1 MTRKEYIEKMK
12 ALDAK
17 LELAFK
23 HNDDKAATEIGKEI
37 ESLMSSAM
45 DEFSEE
51 EMLEMAFILDNS

>member
-23 HNDDKAATEIGKEI
+23 RNDDTAATEIGKEI
-37 ESLMSSAM
+37 ESLMLSAM
-45 DEFSEE
+45 DDFSEE